1 MPIAMNG
8 LAGERRSDRDFLY
21 LLMLARKYGVEP
33 EDLHHALVKARDSKG
48 STCGS
53 LSIQLRQREDERSFF
68 MFSQDKRSVAQA
80 AISED
85 TLGKL
90 RHVPPEFKRLLTKTG
105 TSSAADSAPTER
117 RIVDLQVGLKH
128 VSLRAKV
135 IAKSEVRAVE
145 SRNGTPLL
153 VCLATL
159 SDGTGQIKLP
169 LWNTSIDSVAEN
181 DSVIIRGAAV
191 SNFRGEM
198 QLSLPWK
205 TGTISTEHSAD
216 AQ

>member
-1 MPIAMNG
+1 MPIAMSDF
-8 LAGERRSDRDFLY
+8 AGERRSDRDFLY
-21 LLMLARKYGVEP
+21 LLMLAKKYGVEP
-33 EDLHHALVKARDSKG
+33 EDLHHALVKAKDSKG

-53 LSIQLRQREDERSFF
+53 LSIQLRQREDKRSFF
-68 MFSQDKRSVAQA
+68 MFSHDKRSVAQA

-90 RHVPPEFKRLLTKTG
+90 RHVPPEFKRLLKKAD
-105 TSSAADSAPTER
+105 TSPAADSAQTER
-117 RIVDLQVGLKH
+117 RIADLQVGLRH
-128 VSLRAKV
+128 VYLRAKV
-135 IAKSEVRAVE
+135 IAKSESRAVE

-169 LWNTSIDSVAEN
+169 IWNKSIDSVEEN
-181 DSVIIRGAAV
+181 DTVIIRGATV

-205 TGTISTEHSAD
+205 TGTISTERSAD